1 MNKTIAV
8 IACAVFPLAAQGAWL
23 IDSQLD
29 QLFTLDPTTGA
40 ATLVGST
47 LNNGLDAPADL
58 CWRDDTDQVYAVDL
72 AGGEVGYF
80 STGTAT
86 FIVRWNTTLSGFQA
100 LAWDAHE
107 RRFWLHNQAN
117 TLYSLD
123 PSSGALTLIGGTSG
137 SPIIT
142 SLEVDAQGRLWALDS
157 ATGGVFE
164 LNKST
169 GAATRRATT
178 SIGMQGLAIDA
189 EGNWF
194 AVNAVTDALYRID
207 PTTGAAT
214 VIGPT
219 TGVPL
224 AKGLAI
230 AGTAA
235 QRGGV
240 ACADGAGSSRRL
252 TWSGSTARNATLQLG
267 VDAGTNPLLA
277 LLMFGFSA
285 TQAGPLTLPA
295 ELTPFGAPGCHL
307 YTSPDAMAGPI
318 PAGTTLPVPMPSA
331 PTTVG
336 MVVFAQAVIL
346 DPSPTANAAGL
357 AFSDLLRMIVVP

>member
-1 MNKTIAV
+1 MNQTIA
-8 IACAVFPLAAQGAWL
+8 IMACAVFPLTAQGAWV

-29 QLFTLDPTTGA
+29 QLFTLDLATGTP
-40 ATLVGST
+40 TLVGST

-58 CWRDDTDQVYAVDL
+58 CWRDDTNEIYAVDL

-86 FIVRWNTTLSGFQA
+86 FIVRWNTTISGFQA
-100 LAWDAHE
+100 LAWDAEE

-123 PSSGALTLIGGTSG
+123 PTNGALTLIGGISG

-164 LNKST
+164 MNKTT

-178 SIGMQGLAIDA
+178 STGMQGLAIDA
-189 EGNWF
+189 VGNWF
-194 AVNAVTDALYRID
+194 AVNAATDTLYRID
-207 PTTGAAT
+207 PVTGTAT
-214 VIGPT
+214 AVGPT
-219 TGVPL
+219 AGVPL

-235 QRGGV
+235 QRGGT
-240 ACADGAGSSRRL
+240 ACADGAGSTRRL
-252 TWSGSTARNATLQLG
+252 TWTGSSALGGTLQLG
-267 VDAGTNPLLA
+267 VDAGASPMFA
-277 LLMFGFSA
+277 LMMFGFSA
-285 TQAGPLTLPA
+285 RQAGPLTLPA
-295 ELTPFGAPGCHL
+295 ELTQFGAPGCRL
-307 YTSPDAMAGPI
+307 YTGPDAMAGPI
-318 PAGTTLPVPMPSA
+318 QTGTTLPVPMPSA
-331 PTTVG
+331 PATVG
-336 MVVFAQAVIL
+336 MVVFTQATIL
-346 DPSPTANAAGL
+346 DSSPGANAAGL